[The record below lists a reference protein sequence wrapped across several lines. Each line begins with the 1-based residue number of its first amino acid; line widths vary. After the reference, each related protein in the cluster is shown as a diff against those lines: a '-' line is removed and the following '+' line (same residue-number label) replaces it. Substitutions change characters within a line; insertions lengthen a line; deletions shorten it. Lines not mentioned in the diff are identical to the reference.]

1 VNIFTLGFTQRSA
14 ADFFGTLRRAGIE
27 RVVDVR
33 LHNTGQLAG
42 FSKRED
48 LAFFLKE
55 LCAAEYVH
63 EPRLAPNEELLSDY
77 RQKRITWAE
86 YEPRF
91 LALMA
96 ERRVQDLIDPGLFGV
111 PTALLCSERTADRCH
126 RRLVLEYLAQ
136 HWGDLGVTHL

>member
-1 VNIFTLGFTQRSA
+1 ML
-14 ADFFGTLRRAGIE
+14 
-27 RVVDVR
+27 DVR

-55 LCAAEYVH
+55 LCDADYVH
-63 EPRLAPNEELLSDY
+63 EPRLSPSEELLSDY
-77 RQKRITWAE
+77 RQKRITWPE

-96 ERRVQDLIDPGLFGV
+96 ERRVENLIDPALFSV

-136 HWGDLGVTHL
+136 HWGDLRAVHL